1 MISWW
6 QNIIFEWG
14 WVLWFLPAIPP
25 FAILIYYMGGRGR
38 PALSLSAFSYLKGVA
53 TPRIVKWRTVLYLL
67 RFFAA
72 ILLVIALARPQSRSE
87 FKKRHGEGIDIM
99 LVIDI
104 SGSMRAQDFL
114 PNRLEAAK
122 RQAIR
127 FVEDRKNDRIGVVVF
142 SGEPFT
148 ICPLTTDHEALKIL
162 IANIAINEGQ
172 YQYGTAIGMGLA
184 KGIER
189 LQNSTAKS
197 KVAVLLTD
205 GANSAGTIQPFDAAR
220 MAKTFSV
227 RVYTIGMGSTEGKA
241 LSPSTSLNPDGTPR
255 MEYLDVDIDEA
266 MLIEIATHTG
276 GKYFRAGDQK
286 NLENIYSEINALET
300 SEYDKNRIEERK
312 EEFLPFLLLAL
323 FFIALEFTL
332 RYTTFDSLT

>member
-6 QNIIFEWG
+6 QNIVFEWG

-25 FAILIYYMGGRGR
+25 FAILIYYLGGRGR
-38 PALSLSAFSYLKGVA
+38 PALSLSSFSYLKGIA
-53 TPRIVKWRTVLYLL
+53 TPAVVKWRTALYLL

-87 FKKRHGEGIDIM
+87 FQKRHGEGIDIM

-104 SGSMRAQDFL
+104 SGSMNAQDFM

-122 RQAIR
+122 RQAIH
-127 FVEDRKNDRIGVVVF
+127 FVEERRNDRIGVVVF

-148 ICPLTTDHEALKIL
+148 ICPLTTDHEALKVL
-162 IANIAINEGQ
+162 ISHIAINEGQ

-197 KVAVLLTD
+197 KVAILLTD
-205 GANSAGTIQPFDAAR
+205 GANSAGSIQPFDAAR
-220 MAKTFSV
+220 MAKTYNV
-227 RVYTIGMGSTEGKA
+227 RVYTIGMAAIQGKVLA
-241 LSPSTSLNPDGTPR
+241 PSTKLNPDGTPR
-255 MEYLDVDIDEA
+255 MEYQDVDIDEA
-266 MLIEIATHTG
+266 MLIEMATHTG

-286 NLENIYSEINALET
+286 NLESIYAEINMLEK

-323 FFIALEFTL
+323 LFVLLEFTL